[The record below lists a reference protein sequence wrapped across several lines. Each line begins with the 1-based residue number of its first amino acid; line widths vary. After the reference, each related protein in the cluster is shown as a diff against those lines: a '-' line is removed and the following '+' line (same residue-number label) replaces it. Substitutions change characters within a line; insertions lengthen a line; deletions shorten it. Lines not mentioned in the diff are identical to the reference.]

1 MTLHD
6 FEEEAQMARLGR
18 VLERKDGA
26 QLWRERERASRP
38 APADADITS
47 TRGQLPTPFEAS
59 GITEPEWKLSG
70 VLNETELQERQEQQ
84 MRRDEEEYFD
94 WVSNLY
100 QQELEENEVHH
111 RELERL
117 LEEEEEA
124 EKQQVAREE
133 AEHDEDSEAL
143 QDEIEA
149 LVRELRNQAQE
160 NGLRRVEAHI
170 HKSHVTTIKNVKEC
184 EHEIDAIQEHFMSS
198 VLEQQ
203 ERILEEQENEKFET
217 CFENYT
223 TNIQLSLE
231 GKDAF
236 EFEADQN
243 EQRVRR
249 MIAEEQAHA
258 RSQTE
263 EEMALERMA
272 REQEEADH
280 RANNADLVESS
291 NDGKEAMR
299 IFLKASKEKHENVQT
314 ELKERHDMFISKVNE
329 QVLLLHV
336 EAEKARRREW
346 EKFCKAKKLSFRNSD
361 DLLKKARDI
370 VKNMDAHIERM
381 DSEFQSIVERTDLWP
396 PGQAYCQPHQRSKL
410 RSAGATFDE
419 SIPST
424 DRPSTAP
431 LRQRSAQRRDAIVRL
446 GRSKAPT
453 GFSYAIRIVFEHMDK
468 QASFAG
474 PKVLVLQV
482 QKYKHLLEELGRAR
496 EIWTRMKCWKEF
508 GCWGWILEI
517 CRSLRCS
524 TK

>member
-1 MTLHD
+1 
-6 FEEEAQMARLGR
+6 MARLGR

-38 APADADITS
+38 APADAEGTM
-47 TRGQLPTPFEAS
+47 TRGQLPTPSEK

-70 VLNETELQERQEQQ
+70 VINETELQERQEQQ

-170 HKSHVTTIKNVKEC
+170 HKSHVTTIKNVKEY
-184 EHEIDAIQEHFMSS
+184 EHEIDAIQERFMSS

-272 REQEEADH
+272 REQEEADR
-280 RANNADLVESS
+280 RANNADLVESAH
-291 NDGKEAMR
+291 DGKEVYYSVY
-299 IFLKASKEKHENVQT
+299 FL
-314 ELKERHDMFISKVNE
+314 
-329 QVLLLHV
+329 
-336 EAEKARRREW
+336 
-346 EKFCKAKKLSFRNSD
+346 
-361 DLLKKARDI
+361 
-370 VKNMDAHIERM
+370 
-381 DSEFQSIVERTDLWP
+381 
-396 PGQAYCQPHQRSKL
+396 Y
-410 RSAGATFDE
+410 
-419 SIPST
+419 
-424 DRPSTAP
+424 
-431 LRQRSAQRRDAIVRL
+431 
-446 GRSKAPT
+446 
-453 GFSYAIRIVFEHMDK
+453 
-468 QASFAG
+468 
-474 PKVLVLQV
+474 
-482 QKYKHLLEELGRAR
+482 
-496 EIWTRMKCWKEF
+496 
-508 GCWGWILEI
+508 
-517 CRSLRCS
+517 
-524 TK
+524 